1 MTTRPASA
9 TLLPLL
15 FGAVLVGCGGGGGGE
30 AGPVDISDPDPA
42 PRPTLVTAPF
52 ETPEYEKQEGLR
64 LINASS
70 LYARGGTGEGV
81 VVGVLDSGASP
92 DHPDLR
98 GQYTGDPLFYPV
110 ALPGFPLHDGLDRLG
125 HGTHISGI
133 IAARKDG
140 VEMHGVAHEA
150 KVAMAGFETFRTE
163 ERSEDEYQDGAVAY
177 LVRRMREDG
186 VRIINNSWGTFDNY
200 ADRSVTQWTREE
212 ALDTYDRAIPEWR
225 RYVEAGGVVIFTTS
239 NIGWYTD
246 PTLEGGL
253 PYLFPELEEGW
264 LAVTAVNLEG
274 LTPGYATKCGLAAD
288 WCIAAPGG
296 GEIREDLEDGSISSL
311 GIHSTWLEGGYRR
324 FSGTSMAAPHVA
336 GALAGLKSLFPNLSY
351 HQLRDRILE
360 TANSEPPWNER
371 NSVGHGLLDL
381 DAASRPV
388 GGVSFALGAYD
399 EGPVAP
405 TAGAFVALPPA
416 AIAKYLAGRDVLVLD
431 HYQRAPFQVPIDAFA
446 RPRGGRLSLH
456 DLDLDLETPDRRRGG
471 RAEASS
477 FFVAGDGFRA
487 HGASNG
493 AWFFGSGFGPRVMD
507 GMARAVD
514 AALPAGSY
522 RMAEDAF
529 GVTFGFASDA
539 GRFYAGGA
547 FRGAAG
553 SDAGSQA
560 PGGFGI
566 FDWRPESVFM
576 VSFVPSRTDAAFGA
590 SVASGLRRPM
600 GWAGAGALDLS
611 GDSFDLAWRHDL
623 AARGRVR
630 LGVESRLAW
639 LAPEAGALVRFDD
652 SLLAASELALSYRL
666 GRVTFL
672 NARLGVER
680 PLGSSTGAIR
690 VASDIDETGRI
701 GYDDVRIEGSDLLSF
716 DKAGV
721 SVVHAPRRNVSI
733 GGGVAAVRDGFGE
746 ADTVV
751 GGRVEVRF
759 PGRRVSR
766 RPPAPRLRGG

>member
-1 MTTRPASA
+1 MAFPAPAS
-9 TLLPLL
+9 LLLL
-15 FGAVLVGCGGGGGGE
+15 LVGIVLAGCGGGGGGGSGPGSVVE
-30 AGPVDISDPDPA
+30 AGVGTGGDPGPASDAALD
-42 PRPTLVTAPF
+42 TAPF
-52 ETPEYEKQEGLR
+52 ETPEYERQEGLR
-64 LINASS
+64 LVGASS
-70 LYARGGTGEGV
+70 LYARGGTGRGV

-92 DHPDLR
+92 NHPDLR
-98 GQYTGDPLFYPV
+98 GRYAEVLTYPHDLFS
-110 ALPGFPLHDGLDRLG
+110 HDGIDEDG
-125 HGTHISGI
+125 HGTHVSGI
-133 IAARKDG
+133 IVARKDG
-140 VEMHGVAHEA
+140 VEMHGVAYDA
-150 KVAMAGFETFRTE
+150 RIAMGGFIAAYGGRE
-163 ERSEDEYQDGAVAY
+163 EDEYRDAAVAH

-186 VRIINNSWGTFDNY
+186 VRILNNSWGTFDEY
-200 ADRSVTQWTREE
+200 EDVSVIHWSPEE
-212 ALDTYDRAIPEWR
+212 ALDVYDRAIPEWR
-225 RYVEAGGVVIFTTS
+225 RYVDAGGVVIFTTS
-239 NIGWYTD
+239 NVGEYPA
-246 PTLEGGL
+246 PTLEAGL
-253 PYLFPELEEGW
+253 PLLFPELEQGW
-264 LAVTAVNLEG
+264 LAVTAVNLDG
-274 LTPGYATKCGLAAD
+274 LTPFYPARCGPAAD
-288 WCIAAPGG
+288 WCITAPGG
-296 GEIREDLEDGSISSL
+296 GSEDDPTSSRL
-311 GIHSTWLEGGYRR
+311 GVYSTVPGGGYGRL
-324 FSGTSMAAPHVA
+324 SGTSMAAPHVA

-351 HQLRDRILE
+351 RQLRDRILH
-360 TANSEPPWNER
+360 TANRNPPWHER
-371 NSVGHGLLDL
+371 AVNGRGLLDL

-416 AIAKYLAGRDVLVLD
+416 AIAKYLAGRDVLVFD
-431 HYQRAPFQVPIDAFA
+431 HYQRAPFRVPIEAFA

-456 DLDLDLETPDRRRGG
+456 DLDLETPDRRRDD

-477 FFVAGDGFRA
+477 FFVAGDGFHA

-493 AWFFGSGFGPRVMD
+493 AWFFGSGVGPRVMD

-539 GRFYAGGA
+539 GRLYAGGA

-553 SDAGSQA
+553 SGAGSQA

-566 FDWRPESVFM
+566 FDWRPESVFL
-576 VSFVPSRTDAAFGA
+576 VSFVPSGAAAAVGA

-611 GDSFDLAWRHDL
+611 GDSFDLAWRQDL
-623 AARGRVR
+623 AAGGRVR

-639 LAPEAGALVRFDD
+639 LATEAGALVRFDD
-652 SLLAASELALSYRL
+652 SLLAASELTLSYRL
-666 GRVTFL
+666 GWGTVL

-680 PLGSSTGAIR
+680 PLGSSAGAIR

-701 GYDDVRIEGSDLLSF
+701 GYDDVRIDGSDLLSF

-721 SVVHAPRRNVSI
+721 SVLHAPRRDVSF
-733 GGGVAAVRDGFGE
+733 GGGIAAVRDGLGE
-746 ADTVV
+746 TDTVV

-759 PGRRVSR
+759 
-766 RPPAPRLRGG
+766 